1 MNNQE
6 NKLTTVKI
14 EPRKVA
20 GVVVEASRILADKGF
35 SRGEIILGLSELLG
49 RIIVDS
55 AQTDRQAKELVG
67 VSAGHIDRT
76 VQIGVEATQKRIDTG
91 V

>member
-1 MNNQE
+1 M
-6 NKLTTVKI
+6 TTVKI

-49 RIIVDS
+49 RIIIDS

-67 VSAGHIDRT
+67 VSVAHIDRT
-76 VQIGVEATQKRIDTG
+76 VQIGVEATQKRIVTG